1 LSRIGVDNPYRA
13 AILSKKVE
21 ANRQNRQ
28 RRIYMWD
35 FLGQAALSCWELLV
49 DMAPY
54 VLLGF
59 LAAGI
64 LSVWLPKDLVERH
77 LGGGRRFGPVLKAA
91 LIGIPIPLCCCGV
104 IPLAAS
110 LRRQGAGRGATTAFL
125 ISTPQTGV
133 DSILVTYSLLG
144 PVFAILRPVT
154 ALFSGLLGGFLVALG
169 GSKKPSNEAKIQFPA
184 ISQDSKTISDAD
196 CGCGCSCGTSP
207 KPASKIQGILSYGFL
222 ELPQDLAKPFIIGL
236 GAAGLLAAFLPPYF
250 FEEFMGHGLLSML
263 IMLVVG
269 APLYICATAAVPL
282 AAAFLAKGLSPGAVL
297 VFLMAAPATN
307 LATMILVWKIMGPRT
322 LLSYILA
329 VAVTALGAGYLTDLF
344 LRVSALSGAKAAFE
358 EVPGL
363 VNHVMAFALVGLLIV
378 GLWRSLRAPAQ
389 QNTYGAA

>member
-1 LSRIGVDNPYRA
+1 MR
-13 AILSKKVE
+13 
-21 ANRQNRQ
+21 
-28 RRIYMWD
+28 D
-35 FLGQAALSCWELLV
+35 FIGQAALSCWDLLV

-59 LAAGI
+59 MAAGV
-64 LSVWLPKDLVERH
+64 LSVWLPQNLVERH

-154 ALFSGLLGGFLVALG
+154 ALLSGILGGVLVALG
-169 GSKKPSNEAKIQFPA
+169 GAKKTSNESNIQFPA
-184 ISQDSKTISDAD
+184 ISQDYLITSDAE
-196 CGCGCSCGTSP
+196 CGCGCSCSTSP

-250 FEEFMGHGLLSML
+250 FEQYLGHGLLSML

-307 LATMILVWKIMGPRT
+307 LATIVLVWKIMGPRT
-322 LLSYILA
+322 LFSYILA
-329 VAVTALGAGYLTDLF
+329 VAVTALGAGYLTDIF
-344 LRVSALSGAKAAFE
+344 LSVPALSGAKAAFE
-358 EVPGL
+358 EVPGFF
-363 VNHVMAFALVGLLIV
+363 NYAMALALAGLLIV
-378 GLWRSLRAPAQ
+378 GLWRSFRASAQ
-389 QNTYGAA
+389 QDACGAA